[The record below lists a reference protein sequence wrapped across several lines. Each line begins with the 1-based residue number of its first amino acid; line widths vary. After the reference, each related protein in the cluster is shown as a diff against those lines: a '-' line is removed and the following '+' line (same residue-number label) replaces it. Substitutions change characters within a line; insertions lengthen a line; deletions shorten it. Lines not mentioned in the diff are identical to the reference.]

1 MAILNVNDNVD
12 RLKKIP
18 HNEPNNWYKRQFLE
32 VLTPKNAPP
41 PQLFLEIIGHMVY
54 SQILETP
61 PRLIS

>member
-41 PQLFLEIIGHMVY
+41 TALSRNNRSYGL
-54 SQILETP
+54 
-61 PRLIS
+61 